1 MLKRK
6 IPSVVLVGG
15 LVLLFITI
23 LLFWC
28 FGNRKNLEVNESPP
42 DYIEC
47 TVTNVGK
54 QLLITKVLN
63 DKSFHYE
70 PNEAVTLD
78 CLIVRDEN
86 GNLLSESEI
95 EEFLRQFEIGDNI
108 SVKFKVIDAFEPTP
122 GERGIKVPYTD
133 AINWL

>member
-1 MLKRK
+1 MKRK

-28 FGNRKNLEVNESPP
+28 FGNRKNLVVNESPP

-47 TVTNVGK
+47 TVMNVDK
-54 QLLITKVLN
+54 QQLLTKVLN
-63 DKSFHYE
+63 DKSFHYK
-70 PNEAVTLD
+70 PNETVTLD
-78 CLIVRDEN
+78 CSIVRDEN
-86 GNLLSESEI
+86 GDLLGESEI

-122 GERGIKVPYTD
+122 GARGIKVPYTD
-133 AINWL
+133 AINGL

>member
-1 MLKRK
+1 MKRK

-47 TVTNVGK
+47 TVTNVDK
-54 QLLITKVLN
+54 QQLLTKVLN
-63 DKSFHYE
+63 DKSFHYK
-70 PNEAVTLD
+70 PNETVTLD
-78 CLIVRDEN
+78 CSIVRDEN
-86 GNLLSESEI
+86 GDLLSESEI
-95 EEFLRQFEIGDNI
+95 EEFLRQIEIGDNI
-108 SVKFKVIDAFEPTP
+108 SVKFKVIDAFELIP
-122 GERGIKVPYTD
+122 GARGIKVPYTD
-133 AINWL
+133 AINGL